1 MGCIVVSVHDVAPPN
16 LAAVRTLLSLL
27 DRLGVRPRVLKVV
40 PNFAGRWP
48 LAESPELVRLLQ
60 AEVRSGS
67 EVVLHGY
74 THRTAGSL
82 QARWPTRLR
91 ARWFAAQDAE
101 FLSLSPDEAERR
113 LRAGLEQ
120 LRTVGL
126 QAEGFCAPGWLAP
139 AWLGPLLR
147 ALGFGYHVT
156 MGSVHDLATGRRLL
170 APWFGSVGTGG
181 LHEFLVHVG
190 GTLGAG
196 AARTPY
202 PLVKV
207 FFHPQS
213 PRTWGPQLARLRRAL
228 RTRQVTTYRALLH
241 G

>member
-1 MGCIVVSVHDVAPPN
+1 MHDVAPPHQEG
-16 LAAVRTLLSLL
+16 VRALLRALDTL
-27 DRLGVRPRVLKVV
+27 GARPRVLKVV
-40 PNFAGRWP
+40 PNLDGRWP
-48 LAESPELVRLLQ
+48 LRQDSELVQLLR
-60 AEVRSGS
+60 AEVAAGS

-74 THRTAGSL
+74 THRTAGPLPGSL
-82 QARWPTRLR
+82 PVRLR
-91 ARWFAAQDAE
+91 AVLFAPHDAE
-101 FLSLSPDEAERR
+101 FLTLSPEEAEGR
-113 LRAGLEQ
+113 LRAGLEE

-139 AWLGPLLR
+139 AWLGPLLQG
-147 ALGFGYHVT
+147 LGFRYHLT
-156 MGSVHDLATGRRLL
+156 MGCVHDLTTGRRLL

-202 PLVKV
+202 SLVKA
-207 FFHPQS
+207 FFHPQN
-213 PRTWGPQLARLRRAL
+213 PRTWGPQLTRLRRAL
-228 RTRQVTTYRALLH
+228 RTREATTYRALLH